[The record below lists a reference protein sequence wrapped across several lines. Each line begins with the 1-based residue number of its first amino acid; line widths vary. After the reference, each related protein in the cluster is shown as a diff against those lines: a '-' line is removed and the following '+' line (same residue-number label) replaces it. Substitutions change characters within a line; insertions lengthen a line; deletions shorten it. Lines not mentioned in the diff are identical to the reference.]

1 MLETLK
7 HTLYAGLGAT
17 VLTAE
22 KIEAELQDL
31 VKKGKLSAEDARE
44 AAEKLSDESKKEYKE
59 ARKSLETAF
68 DDMLKNARVASQSDL
83 EKLRK
88 RINALEKQLAE
99 LKKADA

>member
-68 DDMLKNARVASQSDL
+68 EDMLKNAHVASQSDL

-88 RINALEKQLAE
+88 RINALEKQVE
-99 LKKADA
+99 EMKKADA

>member
-88 RINALEKQLAE
+88 RINALEKQVAE

>member
-7 HTLYAGLGAT
+7 HTLSAGLGAT

-44 AAEKLSDESKKEYKE
+44 AAEKLSNESKKEYDE
-59 ARKSLETAF
+59 ARKSLEKSF
-68 DDMLKNARVASQSDL
+68 EEMLKNARVASQSDL

-88 RINALEKQLAE
+88 RINALEKQVDG